1 MQRGPGPIRVV
12 LMAEDEGLR
21 TLLSRSLGA
30 AGLRVVETVSDATS
44 ATRAC
49 GALAPDVVVIDST
62 AKASE
67 GFAAVQDIMAFRP
80 TPILLLTDAPEGQGA
95 FEALALGALD
105 VMSRPPPGA
114 SPEHL
119 AELATRLR
127 LLSGV
132 KVITHVRGRRT
143 RKRVPDPHDGPPIVG
158 IAASLGGPRA
168 LAVLLKGLPRDLA
181 VPICLVQHI
190 SSGFSQGLASWLAS
204 ESGLHVEEAGHGE
217 PLVAGRVY
225 VAPTGAH
232 LTIGANDEIV
242 LDRGPAID
250 GFRPSATAML
260 ASLARRYGRRAI
272 GVVLTGMGRDGAAGL
287 AAIRA
292 AGGRTIAQ
300 DEATSVVYG
309 MPRAAVEA
317 GGVER
322 VLPLDEIAEAIVGLV
337 RQNNRT
343 WGSG

>member
-1 MQRGPGPIRVV
+1 MQRALGPIRVL

-21 TLLSRSLGA
+21 TLLSRSLGG
-30 AGLRVVETVSDATS
+30 AGMRVVEAVAHAGA

-49 GALAPDVVVIDST
+49 GELSPDVVVVDST
-62 AKASE
+62 VKVAE

-80 TPILLLTDAPEGQGA
+80 TPILVLSDAPEGQEA

-105 VMSRPPPGA
+105 VMRRPDPGA

-119 AELATRLR
+119 AELAGRLR

-132 KVITHVRGRRT
+132 QVITHVRGRRS
-143 RKRVPDPHDGPPIVG
+143 RKRTPDPCDGAPIVG

-204 ESGLHVEEAGHGE
+204 ESGLPVKEAGHGE
-217 PLVAGRVY
+217 PLAAGRVY

-232 LTIGANDEIV
+232 LTVGARDEIL

-272 GVVLTGMGRDGAAGL
+272 GVVLTGMGRDGADGL

-292 AGGRTIAQ
+292 AGGRTLAQ

-322 VLPLDEIAEAIVGLV
+322 VLALEEIAEAIVGLV
-337 RQNNRT
+337 RQTNRT